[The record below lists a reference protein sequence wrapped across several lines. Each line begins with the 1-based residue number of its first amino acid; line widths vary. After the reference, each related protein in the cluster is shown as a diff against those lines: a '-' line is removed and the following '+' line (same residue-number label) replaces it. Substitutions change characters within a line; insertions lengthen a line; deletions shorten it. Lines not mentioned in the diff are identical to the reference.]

1 MNGNLRLLREAL
13 ALSRGEPANPS
24 EVNECTFYRAV
35 HELTDLR
42 QSTIRK
48 FVRALGVSPTEI
60 TGTNSKRDDGGRR
73 REQ

>member
-13 ALSRGEPANPS
+13 ALLRGELANRS
-24 EVNECTFYRAV
+24 EVNECTFYSAV
-35 HELTDLR
+35 HGLTDLR
-42 QSTIRK
+42 QSTIRELVK
-48 FVRALGVSPTEI
+48 ALEVSPTEI